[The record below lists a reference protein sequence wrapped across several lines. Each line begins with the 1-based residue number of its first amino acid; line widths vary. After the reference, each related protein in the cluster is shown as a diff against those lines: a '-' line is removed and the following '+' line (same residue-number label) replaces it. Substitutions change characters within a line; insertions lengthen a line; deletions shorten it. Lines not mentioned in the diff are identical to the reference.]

1 MSLLFRQ
8 PLHLHAAGH
17 QFAGQAEIAVV
28 VLAVHAGRI
37 CCGGYAFKRATGFPA
52 EKKFIFKS
60 ARCRVRRHFAVTIKP
75 DQRVHRAMR
84 MNR

>member
-1 MSLLFRQ
+1 MLLLFRQ

-17 QFAGQAEIAVV
+17 QFAGQTEIAVV
-28 VLAVHAGRI
+28 VLAVHAGCI
-37 CCGGYAFKRATGFPA
+37 CCGGYVFGRATGFPA